1 MINLLKRLS
10 YIFILLL
17 FVPAA
22 FSLSGCSGAGT
33 ASGTDDAPP
42 LSEFEPITEIK
53 DGRKNIYLI
62 IKVVD
67 SSYWQ
72 VIVKG
77 VREAG
82 IENDCNVYCG
92 GTTIET
98 DWQGQRKLIN
108 EAIDRRA
115 DAILLS
121 PDDSVELAPDI
132 EKVHD
137 LGVPIVL
144 IDTAANTESYAK
156 CYMTDNLLAG
166 QKAASEMIKQLKM
179 AGYLSDRELKVGIMV
194 GSAASQTINER
205 LAGFYKCWTD
215 NAPRKWSIIPDLMN
229 CDGKIDEGIDIA
241 EDFLKEHTDVCGLY
255 STNNSPTR
263 AICSVVKDQERK
275 DLVVVGFDYS
285 DEIKELIEAP
295 EYHAS
300 TMLQR
305 QYDMG
310 WRSVETAMQILGGNE
325 PAVKFED
332 TGVVTVNYM
341 NISDPE
347 VMEVL
352 KNN

>member
-1 MINLLKRLS
+1 MKNLLKRLS
-10 YIFILLL
+10 YIIILFFI
-17 FVPAA
+17 PAVL
-22 FSLSGCSGAGT
+22 SVSGCSARSGSAG
-33 ASGTDDAPP
+33 SDDAHP
-42 LSEFEPITEIK
+42 LSPFEPVTEIK
-53 DGRKNIYLI
+53 EGRKDIYLI

-72 VIVKG
+72 VIIKG
-77 VREAG
+77 VRDAGEA
-82 IENDCNVYCG
+82 NDCNIYCG

-98 DWQGQRKLIN
+98 DWKGQRELIN
-108 EAIDRRA
+108 EAIDRHA

-132 EKVHD
+132 EKVQD
-137 LGVPIVL
+137 LGIPVIL

-179 AGYLSDRELKVGIMV
+179 AGYLSDDELKVGIMV
-194 GSAASQTINER
+194 GSATSQTINER
-205 LAGFYKCWTD
+205 LAGFYKYWTD
-215 NAPRKWSIIPDLMN
+215 NASSKWSIIPDIMN
-229 CDGKIDEGIDIA
+229 CNGKIDDGIELA
-241 EDFLKEHTDVCGLY
+241 EDFLKQHPDVCGLY

-263 AICSVVKDQERK
+263 AICTVVKNEERK
-275 DLVVVGFDYS
+275 DLVIVGFDYS
-285 DEIKELIEAP
+285 DEIKELIDTP
-295 EYHAS
+295 QYHAS

-310 WRSVETAMQILGGNE
+310 SRGVETAMQILGGNN
-325 PAVKFED
+325 PSVKFED
-332 TGVVTVNYM
+332 TGVVTVNSM

-352 KNN
+352 ANN